1 MDLGIQDKTA
11 LVLSA
16 GGGLGRAIAAALSKE
31 GVKVALSDLDERALA
46 ESAALIQNSGGK
58 VVSQTLD
65 LADIPGA
72 SSLIDK
78 INRELGAIDI
88 LVNIISG
95 GPGLSRRASNVSP
108 EVWTKQFNAMVLSM
122 IHITDLILPGMR
134 ANHWGRIITSTSSG
148 VLVPIA
154 NLGISNTLRSSLLAW
169 SKTLAAEVASEGI
182 TVNIVVPGRIATK
195 RVRQL
200 DEARAAREG
209 KTVAEIV
216 ALSSGSIP
224 MRRYGNPSEYADVV
238 AFLASAKASY
248 ITGATI
254 RVDGGL
260 IPSL

>member
-1 MDLGIQDKTA
+1 MDLGIQDKRA

-16 GGGLGRAIAAALSKE
+16 GGGLGRAIAVALSKE
-31 GVKVALSDLDERALA
+31 GATVALSDLDERSLA
-46 ESAALIQNSGGK
+46 ESVALIQKSGGK
-58 VVSQTLD
+58 VVSQVLD
-65 LADIPGA
+65 LADITGA
-72 SSLIDK
+72 GPLVDK
-78 INRELGAIDI
+78 IDREIGAVDI
-88 LVNIISG
+88 LVNISG
-95 GPGLSRRASNVSP
+95 GPPPTSASNVSP

-122 IHITDLILPGMR
+122 IHITDLVLPGMR

-148 VLVPIA
+148 VLAPIS
-154 NLGISNTLRSSLLAW
+154 NLGISNTLRSSLVAW
-169 SKTLAAEVASEGI
+169 SKTLAAEVAAEGI

-200 DEARAAREG
+200 DEARAVREG

-216 ALSSGSIP
+216 ALSAGTIP
-224 MRRYGNPSEYADVV
+224 MRRYGDPSEYADVV

-248 ITGATI
+248 ITGTTI